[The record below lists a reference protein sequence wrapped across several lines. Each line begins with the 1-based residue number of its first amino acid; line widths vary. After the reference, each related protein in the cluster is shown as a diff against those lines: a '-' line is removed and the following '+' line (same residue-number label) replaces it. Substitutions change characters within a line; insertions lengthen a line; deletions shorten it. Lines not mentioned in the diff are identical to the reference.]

1 MFQRALPA
9 GRGEETT
16 DTVGKEVR
24 YSVEAQKVSL
34 RQQSYSVM
42 RGKRGLCSFMIRLM
56 VLYSPT
62 ICSTMT
68 ACSGPSGGGE
78 MPGSGAPFYHLGTTK
93 KDQNPFPAQG
103 FYPTRAGRQ
112 CTVY

>member
-1 MFQRALPA
+1 M
-9 GRGEETT
+9 TT
-16 DTVGKEVR
+16 ELFCNARKERPVFLHDKTDGIIF
-24 YSVEAQKVSL
+24 SHPLQHNDS
-34 RQQSYSVM
+34 M
-42 RGKRGLCSFMIRLM
+42 
-56 VLYSPT
+56 
-62 ICSTMT
+62 
-68 ACSGPSGGGE
+68 PSGGGE